1 MQLLQ
6 TDSPPRRSGGPLS
19 SKNGTFAVAGL
30 LALIAAGALL
40 VFLREYRNDLTG
52 SDPVQVLVARS
63 LVPKGTPGDIVAS
76 DELYKLER
84 IKNSQLEDGA
94 ITDPDE
100 LAGKVVAADI
110 HPGHQLRSSD
120 FATGRAAQ
128 ARLSGFQRAMSVP
141 VDASRG
147 MIGNIEA
154 GDRVDVVVT
163 FDSSGVGPSVARIA
177 ARNVLVLSIPDKAE
191 GGGSLSSSDQAAT
204 LRVDDDDAAAIAAAV
219 DGGNVWLVLRPA
231 VGARSHSTDAV
242 AGALKDGG
250 TISADVD
257 VSVKPGQ

>member
-1 MQLLQ
+1 MQLLP
-6 TDSPPRRSGGPLS
+6 TDTSPRRSGGPLS

-52 SDPVQVLVARS
+52 SDPVQVLVASS

-76 DELYKLER
+76 DQLYKLER
-84 IKNSQLEDGA
+84 VKNSQLEDGA

-100 LAGKVVAADI
+100 LAGRVVAADI

-120 FATGRAAQ
+120 FESGRAEQ
-128 ARLSGFQRAMSVP
+128 ARLSGFQRAMTVP
-141 VDASRG
+141 VDAARG
-147 MIGNIEA
+147 MIGDVEP

-163 FDSSGVGPSVARIA
+163 FENGGVGPSIAHIA
-177 ARNVLVLSIPDKAE
+177 ARDVLVLSIPDTPERASIT
-191 GGGSLSSSDQAAT
+191 GDASQSAT
-204 LRVDDDDAAAIAAAV
+204 LRVNDDAAAAIAAAV
-219 DGGNVWLVLRPA
+219 DGGKVWLVLRPA

-242 AGALKDGG
+242 ANSIEGG
-250 TISADVD
+250 TLKADVE
-257 VSVKPGQ
+257 VSVKDGQ